1 MNGKTGRPVLRPT
14 LSHNT
19 VLTPASVNWNRRSA
33 AEDPN
38 SARSSTTESNLVYN
52 TTQPGTGHHQHEASA
67 PYTQHSVATHSSYPP
82 AAPLPSSHPHSS
94 SHTQS
99 QSMSINSGNQY
110 SDQELSYQTASYSGS
125 YDSSF
130 GPHSPWTASPQIES
144 SGYQQ
149 YPYGH
154 GHMPVNRIDEPILGP
169 GEVPAPR
176 PPISYS
182 ALIGEAL
189 LLAPPPH
196 QLYVSEISES
206 IKRRYVCKSFVYIV
220 KSTC

>member
-19 VLTPASVNWNRRSA
+19 VLTPTSVNWNRRSG
-33 AEDPN
+33 AEDTNSGHRPN
-38 SARSSTTESNLVYN
+38 TTESGLVYN
-52 TTQPGTGHHQHEASA
+52 TTQPGTNHHQHEASA

-82 AAPLPSSHPHSS
+82 APPPPSSHPHSS

-99 QSMSINSGNQY
+99 MSINSGNPY
-110 SDQELSYQTASYSGS
+110 SDPEISYQNASYSGS

-130 GPHSPWTASPQIES
+130 GSQSPWTASPQLEGS
-144 SGYQQ
+144 YSQSYYSQ
-149 YPYGH
+149 
-154 GHMPVNRIDEPILGP
+154 MPVGRIDEPILAP

-176 PPISYS
+176 PPVSYA

-206 IKRRYVCKSFVYIV
+206 IKRRYVCEYLTHTRPFDY
-220 KSTC
+220 

>member
-19 VLTPASVNWNRRSA
+19 VLTPTSVNWNRRSG
-33 AEDPN
+33 AEDTNSGHRPN
-38 SARSSTTESNLVYN
+38 TTESGLVYN
-52 TTQPGTGHHQHEASA
+52 TTQPGTNHHQHEASA

-82 AAPLPSSHPHSS
+82 APPPPSSSHPHSS

-99 QSMSINSGNQY
+99 MSINSGNPY
-110 SDQELSYQTASYSGS
+110 SDPEISYQNASYSGS

-130 GPHSPWTASPQIES
+130 GSQSPWTASPQLEGS
-144 SGYQQ
+144 YSQSYYSQ
-149 YPYGH
+149 
-154 GHMPVNRIDEPILGP
+154 MPVGRIDEPILAP

-176 PPISYS
+176 PPVSYA

-206 IKRRYVCKSFVYIV
+206 IKRRYVCKYLTHTRSFDY
-220 KSTC
+220 